1 MVMAVVL
8 GVNAEGTCLE
18 AHIDVFGH
26 HDDGIFAVLCLTVFA
41 LLGLSTVQ
49 ADTRLSDA
57 SADAIAAYYA
67 ADREAEAILARL
79 RNGEA
84 VDGVETDGSWYSY
97 SCPVN
102 ETQSLFVT
110 VELTDD
116 GYTVWQWQTLPTIQ
130 WESDDSLVVWDG
142 EMIP

>member
-1 MVMAVVL
+1 MKQTERVILPAVGGSSLLV
-8 GVNAEGTCLE
+8 
-18 AHIDVFGH
+18 
-26 HDDGIFAVLCLTVFA
+26 IFAVLCLTVFA
-41 LLGLSTVQ
+41 LLGRSTVQ

-57 SADAIAAYYA
+57 SAEAIEAYYN
-67 ADREAEAILARL
+67 ADCEAESILARL
-79 RNGEA
+79 RNGET
-84 VDGVETDGSWYSY
+84 VDGVEIDGSWYSY

-102 ETQSLFVT
+102 ENQSLFVT